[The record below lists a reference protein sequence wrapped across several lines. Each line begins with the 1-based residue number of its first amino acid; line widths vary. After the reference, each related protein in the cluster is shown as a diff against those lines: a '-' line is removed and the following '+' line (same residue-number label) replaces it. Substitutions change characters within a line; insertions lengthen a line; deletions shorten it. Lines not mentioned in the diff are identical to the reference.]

1 MVGVLRL
8 LHRKADHVV
17 TRQVHIGRRHGVELA
32 GQVARED
39 GAVNGLVTQLDSHLG
54 PLAVDQLRGLGAADQ
69 GHIVPRH
76 QQLRAQ
82 QEP

>member
-69 GHIVPRH
+69 GHIVPAISSFVPSR
-76 QQLRAQ
+76 
-82 QEP
+82 EP